1 MYSQDNHYNYK
12 SGGPIQWLF
21 FNKIFLMVKYEN
33 VNAGQK
39 ELIRY
44 KTITRQILD
53 GQPFNLFDIM
63 QSNER

>member
-44 KTITRQILD
+44 KTITR
-53 GQPFNLFDIM
+53 
-63 QSNER
+63 